1 MTSPLLRRYIDLETF
16 LVQHAGL
23 WQPAPFHSPIPPWA
37 ATHDTLYNALLALSD
52 TDTQRLE
59 HDADALWQWL
69 CPFLPALQP
78 LPGLIALP
86 SEPRQQPKPWPTGFE
101 WDIPGRKWSQIEAFT
116 ACVQPRTPRLI
127 DWCAGKG
134 HLSRSLAFQHD
145 TDVLS
150 LEWNAALCDAAK
162 TLNHKQHARVTT
174 LLQDVMAADAGHH
187 LGPDCHCVAL
197 HACGKLH
204 LRLMA
209 TASLQR
215 AAALSFSPCCYHL
228 IDTVSYQPLMVVD
241 PQLLPQRLQPDRDQ
255 LRLAVQETV
264 TANGHAR
271 RLRERKSAW
280 RLGFRAWLDT
290 AHPQSA
296 TRLPTLADHCFHGR
310 FEDFCV
316 LAAET
321 MGIALPSH
329 LPWERLESSG
339 WKAHARLQ
347 RLELVR
353 HGFRRAL
360 EVWLCLDRA
369 CWLEQQGYEVRVST
383 FCPSQATPRNILID
397 ATRSRSGQASPG

>member
-1 MTSPLLRRYIDLETF
+1 MTSPLLKRYIDLEAF

-23 WQPAPFHSPIPPWA
+23 WQPAPFHSPVPPWA
-37 ATHDTLYNALLALSD
+37 ATHGALYNALLALSD

-59 HDADALWQWL
+59 HDADALLQWL
-69 CPFLPALQP
+69 CTFIPALQRM
-78 LPGLIALP
+78 PGLIALP
-86 SEPRQQPKPWPTGFE
+86 THSGQLHKPWPTGFE
-101 WDIPGRKWSQIEAFT
+101 WDIPGRKWRQIEAFT
-116 ACVQPRTPRLI
+116 ASIQPRAMHLI

-150 LEWNAALCDAAK
+150 LEWNAALSSAATALNNK
-162 TLNHKQHARVTT
+162 TQARVTSI
-174 LLQDVMAADAGHH
+174 LQDVMAADAGRHIAA
-187 LGPDCHCVAL
+187 DCHCVAL

-209 TASLQR
+209 SAALQR
-215 AAALSFSPCCYHL
+215 AVALSFSPCCYHL
-228 IDTVSYQPLMVVD
+228 IDTPLYQPLMIVD
-241 PQLLPQRLQPDRDQ
+241 PCLLPQRLQPDRDQ

-290 AHPQSA
+290 VHPQPGA
-296 TRLPTLADHCFHGR
+296 RLPTLADHCFHGR
-310 FEDFCV
+310 FEDFCG
-316 LAAET
+316 LAAAT
-321 MGIALPSH
+321 MGVALPPH
-329 LPWERLESSG
+329 LPWKQLESAG
-339 WKAHARLQ
+339 WQAHARLQ

-369 CWLEQQGYEVRVST
+369 CWLEQQGYEVQMGT
-383 FCPSQATPRNILID
+383 FCAPQATPRNILID
-397 ATRSRSGQASPG
+397 ATLPRSGQATPA